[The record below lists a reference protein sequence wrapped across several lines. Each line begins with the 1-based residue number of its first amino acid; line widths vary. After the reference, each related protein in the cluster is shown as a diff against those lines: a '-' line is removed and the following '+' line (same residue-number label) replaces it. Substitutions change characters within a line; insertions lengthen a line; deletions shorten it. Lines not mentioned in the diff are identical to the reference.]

1 MSPLSSLGLA
11 AALGGSVAA
20 TATGSEASTTVALEA
35 TAALA
40 ACPVT
45 TATTS
50 TTAAR
55 SEAVASIGV
64 AAGTAL
70 LDEDLLTIDL
80 VRVGG
85 NGGSVAR
92 GLGELNESAV
102 LEREKS
108 AFRVGGNVGNMAG
121 YEPWGG

>member
-1 MSPLSSLGLA
+1 
-11 AALGGSVAA
+11 
-20 TATGSEASTTVALEA
+20 
-35 TAALA
+35 
-40 ACPVT
+40 
-45 TATTS
+45 
-50 TTAAR
+50 
-55 SEAVASIGV
+55 
-64 AAGTAL
+64 
-70 LDEDLLTIDL
+70 